1 MDKQFFIRQVAAL
14 EAAFRNF
21 KISDNRLS
29 LDVWFQA
36 LKDLGEDQMTLAVS
50 KLIATSRYAPTIAEI
65 RQEATATQ
73 TTKDWSEGWGAL
85 IKAIGLY
92 GYNREQEALDY
103 IRQTDPLAAEITRR
117 LGFVDICLS
126 ENQDN
131 IRANFRMAYEKTRD
145 LDSQEKMLPG
155 DLKDAM
161 AALNAKMG
169 LKDPRESELKK
180 LEAKRY
186 LEYGQI

>member
-36 LKDLGEDQMTLAVS
+36 LKDLEEDQMTLAVS

-73 TTKDWSEGWGAL
+73 TTKDWSEGWAAL
-85 IKAIGLY
+85 IKAIGMY
-92 GYNREQEALDY
+92 GHNREQEALEY
-103 IRQTDPLAAEITRR
+103 IRQTDPLAAEVTRR
-117 LGFVDICLS
+117 LGFIDICLS

-145 LDSQEKMLPG
+145 LDAQEKMLPG
-155 DLKDAM
+155 EIKDAM

-169 LKDPRESELKK
+169 LRDPRESELKK